1 MNKGLGSRGLYTLIH
16 QTIPVDGLS
25 LCGALDLSG
34 TGSDL
39 SSEEHILRLGI
50 TFRNFGNI

>member
-1 MNKGLGSRGLYTLIH
+1 MNKGLGSRGLY
-16 QTIPVDGLS
+16 PVDGPSLS
-25 LCGALDLSG
+25 GALDLSG

-39 SSEEHILRLGI
+39 FGEEQILRLGI